1 MTNKIH
7 KSDKVSK
14 ILKILGILL
23 LTAGVVGVVFNMM
36 IEDYSSEYGTM
47 ITVAFILSLLSSCT
61 GGLLLRTSEHLR

>member
-23 LTAGVVGVVFNMM
+23 LIAGVVGVVFNMM
-36 IEDYSSEYGTM
+36 IEDYPSEYGTM
-47 ITVAFILSLLSSCT
+47 IIVEFILSLLSSCM
-61 GGLLLRTSEHLR
+61 GGLLLQTSEHLK